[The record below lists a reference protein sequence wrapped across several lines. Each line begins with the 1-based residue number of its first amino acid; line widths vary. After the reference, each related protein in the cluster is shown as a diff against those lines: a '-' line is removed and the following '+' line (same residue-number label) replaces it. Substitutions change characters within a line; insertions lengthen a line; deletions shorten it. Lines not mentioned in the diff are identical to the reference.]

1 MNEEILLGYHA
12 TDIKNIESIINDGFV
27 ESKASK
33 GHWLGR
39 GIYFFEN
46 LYYAVEWEIIGVI
59 KQDIADYKE
68 LTKKCGI
75 VVAELDKRNYK
86 VLDVSEPQ
94 GYAIFEYLLKIIKEN
109 YSEEKY
115 NYILSKGYAYIIKI
129 LEYLEIKKKKQYL
142 SRFDIICAVYPKNI
156 SKIKTYLPG
165 DFISCVQKQICVKNP
180 RAIKK
185 VEELQYSQVT
195 KGIFNLIKKNRGE
208 KND

>member
-1 MNEEILLGYHA
+1 M
-12 TDIKNIESIINDGFV
+12 
-27 ESKASK
+27 
-33 GHWLGR
+33 
-39 GIYFFEN
+39 
-46 LYYAVEWEIIGVI
+46 
-59 KQDIADYKE
+59 
-68 LTKKCGI
+68 
-75 VVAELDKRNYK
+75 
-86 VLDVSEPQ
+86 DVSEPQ

-156 SKIKTYLPG
+156 NKIKTNMPG

>member
-1 MNEEILLGYHA
+1 MNEEILVGYHA
-12 TDIKNIESIINDGFV
+12 TSINNIEPIINNGFI
-27 ESKASK
+27 ESKGSR

-59 KQDIADYKE
+59 KHDIENYE
-68 LTKKCGI
+68 EITNNCGI
-75 VVAELDKRNYK
+75 LMTEINTVDYN
-86 VLDVSEPQ
+86 VLDVSDPQ
-94 GYAIFEYLLKIIKEN
+94 GYAIFEYLLKVIKEN

-115 NYILSKGYAYIIKI
+115 KYILSKGYAYIIKI
-129 LEYLEIKKKKQYL
+129 LEQLEKKKKKKYI
-142 SRFDIICAVYPKNI
+142 SKFDVICAVYPKNI
-156 SKIKTYLPG
+156 NKKKKNQPG

-180 RAIKK
+180 ETIKK
-185 VEELQYSQVT
+185 IKELEHSEIT

>member
-68 LTKKCGI
+68 LTK
-75 VVAELDKRNYK
+75 N
-86 VLDVSEPQ
+86 
-94 GYAIFEYLLKIIKEN
+94 
-109 YSEEKY
+109 
-115 NYILSKGYAYIIKI
+115 
-129 LEYLEIKKKKQYL
+129 
-142 SRFDIICAVYPKNI
+142 
-156 SKIKTYLPG
+156 
-165 DFISCVQKQICVKNP
+165 
-180 RAIKK
+180 
-185 VEELQYSQVT
+185 VE
-195 KGIFNLIKKNRGE
+195 
-208 KND
+208 

>member
-1 MNEEILLGYHA
+1 MNEETLVGYHA
-12 TDIKNIESIINDGFV
+12 TDISNIKSIINNGFI

-59 KQDIADYKE
+59 KHDVTDYNE

-75 VVAELDKRNYK
+75 IIADLDVENYK
-86 VLDVSEPQ
+86 VLDFSEPQ
-94 GYAIFEYLLKIIKEN
+94 GYAIFEYLLKIIKDN
-109 YSEEKY
+109 YPEEKY

-129 LEYLEIKKKKQYL
+129 LEQLELKKHKKYI
-142 SRFDIICAVYPKNI
+142 SKFDVVCAVYPKNI
-156 SKIKTYLPG
+156 TKKKTNIPG

-180 RAIKK
+180 QAIKTMK
-185 VEELQYSQVT
+185 ELEHSEIT
-195 KGIFNLIKKNRGE
+195 KAMFSLIKKNRGE